1 MTMSTET
8 LTQTTTTE
16 APASADNDTMSAD
29 EARYFETRG
38 DDGPSSEPA
47 PAPVQTQAPA
57 DPGQPPADDLE
68 GAIEIDEQ
76 GRIRDTRTGK
86 FVPQKALHA
95 ERERRKAAQQE
106 AATFREDATRLKTQL
121 EILSQA
127 LQAPQ
132 QTAAPAAPA
141 DADPMPDPQQDIFGY
156 VAWQQRELQRIRTQ
170 LEEKTRGVTERIE
183 SRDVAEHYR
192 ADANAFA
199 RETPDFGTAYMHLVK
214 TVDAEL
220 QFRGITDAGQRQQM
234 IAQMEKE
241 EVAKARAAGKRPAEV
256 IYNLAKFRGYSAAV
270 QAAQNPTAAT
280 AQTASQPAPANPQV
294 SSVLD
299 NVARGQQ
306 IATSLSNAPGGPS
319 NGLTAEAIARMSD
332 PEFAALPKETL
343 RRLLGG

>member
-1 MTMSTET
+1 MSTET
-8 LTQTTTTE
+8 LTQTTTTTTE

-47 PAPVQTQAPA
+47 PAPAQTQAPA
-57 DPGQPPADDLE
+57 DPGQPPADDLD
-68 GAIEIDEQ
+68 GAIEIDAE
-76 GRIRDTRTGK
+76 GRIRDAKSGR

-106 AATFREDATRLKTQL
+106 AATFKEDATRLKTQL

-132 QTAAPAAPA
+132 QTQQPAAPA

-199 RETPDFGTAYMHLVK
+199 RETPDFGNAYMHLVK

-220 QFRGITDAGQRQQM
+220 QFRGITDASQRQQM
-234 IAQMEKE
+234 IAQMERE

-270 QAAQNPTAAT
+270 QAAQNPTASA
-280 AQTASQPAPANPQV
+280 AQAPSQPAPANPQV

-332 PEFAALPKETL
+332 AEFAALPKETL